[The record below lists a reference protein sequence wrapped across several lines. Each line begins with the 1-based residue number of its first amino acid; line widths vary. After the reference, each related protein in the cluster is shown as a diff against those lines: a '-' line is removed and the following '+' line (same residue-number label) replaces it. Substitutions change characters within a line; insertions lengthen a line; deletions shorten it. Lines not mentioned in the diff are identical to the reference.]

1 VRAAV
6 YYNNH
11 DVRVVDLPVPKVGP
25 GEALLR
31 IEASGICGS
40 DVVEWYRAKK
50 APLVLGHEVAGVIEA
65 VGEGVTR
72 FKPGDRVVAAHHVP
86 CNTCRYCLAGHQSTC
101 DTLRTTTFDP
111 GGFAERVRLPA
122 INVDRGVFELPAEL
136 SFDEGTFA
144 EPLACVVRAQR
155 IAQIRPGQ
163 SVLVLGAGL
172 AGLLHVKL
180 AAALGAGRIMATD
193 VLELRRDAAKR
204 FGAQA
209 VFDGRADVPKLVRE
223 ANEGRGADLVIICAA
238 QPSVYQ
244 QAFRAV
250 DRGGTILIFA
260 LPDPGVDVPT
270 PLHELWKD
278 GVTITSS
285 YAGPPRETLEAL
297 ELLRAHR
304 VRVED
309 MITHRLPLAETPRG
323 FALVADGRE
332 CLKVVIRPQ
341 E

>member
-1 VRAAV
+1 MRAAI
-6 YYNNH
+6 YHSNR
-11 DVRVVDLPVPKVGP
+11 DVRVTDVPLPSIGP

-40 DVVEWYRAKK
+40 DVVEWYRKRK
-50 APLVLGHEVAGVIEA
+50 APLVLGHEVAGVLEA

-86 CNTCRYCLAGHQSTC
+86 CNTCRTCLAGHHSTC

-111 GGFAERVRLPA
+111 GGFCEKVRLPA
-122 INVDRGVFELPAEL
+122 INVDRGVFVLPDEL

-144 EPLACVVRAQR
+144 EPLACALRAQR
-155 IAQIRPGQ
+155 IAGVRPGK
-163 SVLVLGAGL
+163 SVLVLGTGIS
-172 AGLLHVKL
+172 GLLHVKL
-180 AAALGAGRIMATD
+180 AAALGAGRILATD
-193 VLELRRDAAKR
+193 VLEARRAAAQR

-209 VFDGRADVPKLVRE
+209 VFDGREDVPRLVRE
-223 ANEGRGADLVIICAA
+223 ASEGRGADIVLVCASVA
-238 QPSVYQ
+238 AVYQ
-244 QAFRAV
+244 QAFRSV

-260 LPDPGVDVPT
+260 LPDPGVDVPV
-270 PLHELWKD
+270 PLYDLWKD
-278 GVTITSS
+278 GVTVTSS

-304 VRVED
+304 VVVTD

-332 CLKVVIRPQ
+332 CIKVIIRPQ

>member
-1 VRAAV
+1 MRAAI
-6 YYNNH
+6 YHSNR
-11 DVRVVDLPVPKVGP
+11 DVRVTELPVPSIGP

-31 IEASGICGS
+31 IESSGICGS
-40 DVVEWYRAKK
+40 DVVEWYRKRR
-50 APLVLGHEVAGVIEA
+50 APLVLGHEVAGVLEA

-86 CNTCRYCLAGHQSTC
+86 CNTCRYCLAGHESTC

-111 GGFAERVRLPA
+111 GGFCEKVRLPA
-122 INVDRGVFELPAEL
+122 INVDRGVFALPDGL

-144 EPLACVVRAQR
+144 EPLACALRAQR
-155 IAQIRPGQ
+155 IAEIRPGK
-163 SVLVLGAGL
+163 SVLVLGVGI

-180 AAALGAGRIMATD
+180 AAALGAGRILATD
-193 VLELRRDAAKR
+193 VLEARRAAAQR
-204 FGAQA
+204 FGAEA
-209 VFDGRADVPKLVRE
+209 VFDGRGDVPRLVRE
-223 ANEGRGADLVIICAA
+223 ANEGRGADIVLLCASVA
-238 QPSVYQ
+238 AVYQ
-244 QAFRAV
+244 QAFRSV

-260 LPDPGVDVPT
+260 LPDPGVDVPV
-270 PLHELWKD
+270 PLYDLWKD
-278 GVTITSS
+278 GVTVTSS

-304 VRVED
+304 VVVTD

-332 CLKVVIRPQ
+332 CVKVIIRPQ